1 MLEKFGCIKRKRT
14 KFILSLFSGIFYIL
28 GQGVLIGSSGISV
41 YILSYIHHKDKWVD
55 MQYGNLMMPV
65 MTLFLSLFSP
75 LSGPLEKACGPII
88 SLIISSIIIEICFF
102 LYYLQRNIWVFYSIT
117 LLTGL
122 GAGLS
127 ANIPV
132 KNACFYYP
140 EKKGLISSVIM
151 SFVGV
156 SASVYILMGEKLINP
171 EKEGVID
178 EKTEPYYSEK
188 VSERIKYYFFFAMI
202 VIPIGTLLSIFLFYK
217 YHPDCEKEEN
227 EDNENN
233 EENGENEE
241 NKENGEKE
249 ELKDVL
255 VNKKKIKLNSF
266 YKPSPSKNIKIALKK
281 FRFWRNILITGI
293 TPFYFYFLQSSFRAY
308 VVMLGVDTNII
319 FFLGS
324 GIALISCLFGPIWA
338 ILVDKFG
345 YQPIMKIIGFC
356 CSGMSIF
363 FYFFID
369 DKLFYVIGLI
379 IAISTLIG
387 IMSAATPHLMNIYGM
402 RYFLTIGGFA
412 KLFNEFSVFTAA
424 LTSIILSIFFK
435 NAEELKFPYQIVI
448 IVGGVLSIIG
458 LILVF
463 YENDEKFL
471 YGDENEVDPFANKDG
486 ENPNDTFEKEKNY
499 INENV
504 STILD
509 ASNSNRN
516 TLNPE
521 ENKNEEN
528 VDNNEK

>member
-1 MLEKFGCIKRKRT
+1 MEKFGCIKRKKT

-28 GQGVLIGSSGISV
+28 GHGVLIGSSGISV

-55 MQYGNLMMPV
+55 MQYGNLMKPV
-65 MTLFLSLFSP
+65 LTLFLSLFSP

-88 SLIISSIIIEICFF
+88 SLVISSIIIEICFF
-102 LYYLQRNIWVFYSIT
+102 LYYFQRNIWVFYSIT
-117 LLTGL
+117 LFTGL

-140 EKKGLISSVIM
+140 EKKGLISSVIR
-151 SFVGV
+151 SFAAI
-156 SASVYILMGEKLINP
+156 SSSLYILLGEKLINP

-178 EKTEPYYSEK
+178 EKTNPYYSEK
-188 VSERIKYYFFFAMI
+188 VSERTKNYFIFAMI
-202 VIPIGTLLSIFLFYK
+202 VLPIGTLLSIILFYK

-227 EDNENN
+227 EDKENN

-241 NKENGEKE
+241 NQENEEKE

-255 VNKKKIKLNSF
+255 VNKKKPKLNSF
-266 YKPSPSKNIKIALKK
+266 YKPSPSKNIKIALKN
-281 FRFWRNILITGI
+281 FRFWRNILITAI
-293 TPFYFYFLQSSFRAY
+293 TPFYFYFIQSSFRAY

-324 GIALISCLFGPIWA
+324 VIALISCFFGPIWA
-338 ILVDKFG
+338 IMTDKFG
-345 YQPIMKIIGFC
+345 YQPIMKIICFC
-356 CSGMSIF
+356 CCGMSIF

-369 DKLFYVIGLI
+369 DKLFYIIGLI

-387 IMSAATPHLMNIYGM
+387 VMAAVTPHLMNIYGM

-412 KLFNEFSVFTAA
+412 RLFNEFSVFTAA
-424 LTSIILSIFFK
+424 LTSIILSIFYK
-435 NAEELKFPYQIVI
+435 NAEELKFPYQIII

-458 LILVF
+458 SILVF
-463 YENDEKFL
+463 FENDEKFL
-471 YGDENEVDPFANKDG
+471 YGDEKEEDQYYSKDG
-486 ENPNDTFEKEKNY
+486 QNSNDTSEKEKNY

-504 STILD
+504 GSILD
-509 ASNSNRN
+509 VSNSNRS

-521 ENKNEEN
+521 ENKSEEN

>member
-202 VIPIGTLLSIFLFYK
+202 VIPIGTLLSIILFYK